1 MTFWELLTLILI
13 GIPLF
18 GISSIIPMLIWTHHR
33 RRMEELRQRGRNV
46 VAEDI
51 RTEFATLRSE
61 IRDLRDTTMQYDLS
75 FDTALQQMD
84 RRLSKI
90 ERQGFEARP
99 ETAAPHNIPYS
110 GR

>member
-1 MTFWELLTLILI
+1 MTFWEALALILI

-18 GISSIIPMLIWTHHR
+18 GVSSIVPMLIWTHHR
-33 RRMEELRQRGRNV
+33 RKLEDLRNRGRLIM
-46 VAEDI
+46 AEDI

-75 FDTALQQMD
+75 FDTALQQME

-90 ERQGFEARP
+90 ERNGYEARN
-99 ETAAPHNIPYS
+99 ETAPHNVPFG